1 MSEKQAHLVGNSKQA
16 TLIIKEILPALESI
30 ILNANREFFTVRE
43 AMRVL
48 SISRTQ
54 LYYLRVRGLLDSK
67 RVGRRVYITREA
79 IHKLVMSNGEV
90 QVASLTKTS
99 LTKTS

>member
-1 MSEKQAHLVGNSKQA
+1 MSGEQPYLIGNTKQTNAL
-16 TLIIKEILPALESI
+16 LKEILPTLESL

-54 LYYLRVRGLLDSK
+54 LYYLRTRGLLESK
-67 RVGRRVYITREA
+67 HVGRRVYITREA
-79 IHKLVMSNGEV
+79 IHKLVMGNGQVEV
-90 QVASLTKTS
+90 VDLTKRGS
-99 LTKTS
+99 

>member
-1 MSEKQAHLVGNSKQA
+1 MQSEQPYLIGDRKQTNAL
-16 TLIIKEILPALESI
+16 LKEILPALESI

-54 LYYLRVRGLLDSK
+54 LYYLRTHGLLESK

-79 IHKLVMSNGEV
+79 IHKLVMGNESVRTQRND
-90 QVASLTKTS
+90 
-99 LTKTS
+99 

>member
-1 MSEKQAHLVGNSKQA
+1 MGNEQSYLLGNSKQA
-16 TLIIKEILPALESI
+16 NLLVKEILPALESI

-54 LYYLRVRGLLDSK
+54 LYYLRTRGLLESK
-67 RVGRRVYITREA
+67 HVGRRVYITREA
-79 IHKLVMSNGEV
+79 IHKLVMSNGQVEV
-90 QVASLTKTS
+90 SDLTKRVS
-99 LTKTS
+99 

>member
-1 MSEKQAHLVGNSKQA
+1 MHSEQSYLIGDRKQTNAL
-16 TLIIKEILPALESI
+16 LKEILPALESI

-54 LYYLRVRGLLDSK
+54 LYYLRTRGLLESK

-79 IHKLVMSNGEV
+79 IHKLVMTNGHAEST
-90 QVASLTKTS
+90 Q
-99 LTKTS
+99 

>member
-1 MSEKQAHLVGNSKQA
+1 MDLIMIDESSYYTGNSKHA
-16 TLIIKEILPALESI
+16 NAFLKEILPALESM

-54 LYYLRVRGLLDSK
+54 LYYLRTRGLLESK
-67 RVGRRVYITREA
+67 HVGRRVYITRDA
-79 IHKLVMSNGEV
+79 IHKLVMNNG
-90 QVASLTKTS
+90 QVDVKNLT
-99 LTKTS
+99 